1 MLVVSED
8 IEQRRKKILNIIQA
22 DFPFEWRP
30 FKKIGEMVGLEEEE
44 VIDFVKEN
52 FEKRIIRQ
60 ICAIFDTRSLG
71 YKSMLV
77 AAKVKKEKE
86 DFAASI
92 INQHPGVS
100 HNYRRNHDF
109 NIWFT
114 IAVPP
119 NSKIGL
125 ERTVKI
131 LEKISGADEMIMLH
145 TIKLYKIGVVLDMT
159 GEEDPGGEEKYK
171 YYTEQ
176 ERKASGVSPDEI
188 PAILALQENIFP
200 EKEPFARIIEKHNFS
215 FDELK
220 SWYEKFRTEGKI
232 RRYAAILYHK
242 RAGFKYNVM
251 AVWDVSGPD
260 EYIDSIGMKFASV
273 RSVSH
278 CYRRPTYPSW
288 PYSIFTMIH
297 ARDEEEANYVI
308 KKMSEETGIK
318 NYAGL
323 VSTKEYKKIRL
334 RYFTPDWEEWEEK
347 YKSEISEG
355 K

>member
-1 MLVVSED
+1 MVLVNED
-8 IEQRRKKILNIIQA
+8 KEQRRKKVLNIIQS

-30 FKKIGEMVGLEEEE
+30 FKKIGEMVGLDEDE
-44 VIDFVKEN
+44 VIDFVREN

-71 YKSMLV
+71 YKSTLV
-77 AAKVKKEKE
+77 AAKVRKEKE
-86 DFAASI
+86 DFAARV

-100 HNYRRNHDF
+100 HNYRRNHEF

-125 ERTVKI
+125 EKTVKI
-131 LEKISGADEMIMLH
+131 LEKISGADEMIMLP

-159 GEEDPGGEEKYK
+159 GEEDPAGEEKYK

-176 ERKASGVSPDEI
+176 ERKSNGVSPDEI

-200 EKEPFARIIEKHNFS
+200 EKEPFARIVEKYNFS

-220 SWYEKFRTEGKI
+220 SWYEKFKAEGKI

-251 AVWDVSGPD
+251 AVWEVSGPD
-260 EYIDSIGMKFASV
+260 EYIDSVGMKFASF

-323 VSTKEYKKIRL
+323 VSTKEYKKVRL

-347 YKSEISEG
+347 YKSEV
-355 K
+355 